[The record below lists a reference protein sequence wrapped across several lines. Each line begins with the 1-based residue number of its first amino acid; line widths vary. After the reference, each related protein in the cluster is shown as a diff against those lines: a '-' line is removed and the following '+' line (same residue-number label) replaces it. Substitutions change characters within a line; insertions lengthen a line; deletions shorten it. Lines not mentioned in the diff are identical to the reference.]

1 MSPVISDRLGQIA
14 GMGSI
19 RQSVQNGQFL
29 CRLAQA
35 ALPIND
41 DGWVS
46 DRQID
51 AENPVFDAVCPELDD
66 AAIVEL
72 EDYSLKATTEERVD
86 KARRLWQ
93 SRRAEQ

>member
-1 MSPVISDRLGQIA
+1 MR
-14 GMGSI
+14 SI

-29 CRLAQA
+29 CCLAEA

-41 DGWVS
+41 DDWDS

-51 AENPVFDAVCPELDD
+51 AENAFFDAVCLELDD

-86 KARRLWQ
+86 KARRPWQ

>member
-1 MSPVISDRLGQIA
+1 
-14 GMGSI
+14 MGSI

-51 AENPVFDAVCPELDD
+51 AENAFSVCPELDD

-72 EDYSLKATTEERVD
+72 EDYSFKVTTEERVD